1 MNAKV
6 RGGQVL
12 CAWFALCENP
22 AVVAV
27 KHPVLEWVPT
37 CQRCNDKHDLGG
49 QPATWELGV

>member
-49 QPATWELGV
+49 KPATWELGA